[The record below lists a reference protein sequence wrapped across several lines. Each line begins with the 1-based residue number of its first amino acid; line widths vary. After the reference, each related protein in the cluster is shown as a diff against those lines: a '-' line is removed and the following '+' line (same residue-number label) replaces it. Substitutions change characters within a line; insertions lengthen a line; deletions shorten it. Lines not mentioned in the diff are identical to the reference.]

1 MKCPARV
8 LFVWEI
14 LFNFV
19 ANKDRLNIMPMVK

>member
-1 MKCPARV
+1 MSLGV

>member
-1 MKCPARV
+1 MSLGV

-19 ANKDRLNIMPMVK
+19 ETTYLIVHINTDHD

>member
-1 MKCPARV
+1 MSLGV

-19 ANKDRLNIMPMVK
+19 EIVLSSDINTDHD

>member
-1 MKCPARV
+1 MFLGV

-14 LFNFV
+14 LFNFA